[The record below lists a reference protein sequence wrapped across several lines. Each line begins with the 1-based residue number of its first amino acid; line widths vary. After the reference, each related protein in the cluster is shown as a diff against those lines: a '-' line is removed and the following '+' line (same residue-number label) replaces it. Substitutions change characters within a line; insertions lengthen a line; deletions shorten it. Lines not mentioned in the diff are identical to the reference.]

1 MSEIRLA
8 DLAERLKPYMASIAA
23 EYVTSE
29 PAGGAGGGGGGMEVH
44 DIDGAW
50 HTVTGS
56 QWQLVGLTGA
66 NTLGLLTPSS
76 DPTGQAILM
85 SDANGRLGLEALG
98 LGEPAGAYDVLR
110 VTQSGTNPS
119 GGLGTIAA
127 TASVND
133 NTTYYTSGIFSMVHN
148 QSIGDCALD
157 MYNLL
162 VRYSVNTTVKHT
174 GSIYNVMSEMYA
186 YDSGDMGVFYHFLA
200 GGGYDSGSNT
210 TIDAR
215 YGLRIAS
222 SAFVITGTEYGIYMD
237 NINHGA
243 TNNYAIYTNEGY
255 IRFGDTVAIA
265 TSNNDF
271 QVLRVAGTWN
281 NAGSYVQGIVNNVTV
296 TDPTTDYTGIADVCY
311 INPSGATAENYFG
324 LEVQNIYQSSYAH
337 TGVMEGISV
346 RGIQHTSTGSVQWVR
361 GIRINDP
368 IIGSGSIDDY
378 RGLWIDA
385 STFTA
390 TSKYALF
397 IGNFSGGT
405 THNYSIYTDGG
416 VNRLGGRTEIIAQD
430 DTSSAT
436 ALYIS
441 NNVSGVVSQHGYGVH
456 SYVFSNDFQ
465 SAYSMTAIYARPY
478 FQDTTNSSLSINGM
492 DAALCH
498 STSATLARATGVGTN
513 VYLYGGG
520 TISQFFGFEVGS
532 GFFPSGGSVTER
544 YGLRVYTPATNV
556 VNNYALYI
564 DDQRP
569 ATGSEYAIYVLGG
582 DYYYAYGDIAY
593 NTVDMATSNYVSQ
606 TTGWS
611 LDYAGNLDVRYIF
624 ANEMHVQAFIADIYE
639 AFVGAIIVT
648 KSRARLSRNFTIPSN
663 GNSATLYVEDL
674 EGWQNV
680 QLFESGDYVLLRYI
694 NTNDGG
700 LVVADV
706 WGTVSAY
713 SDLAEGEQ
721 SYSFTTTDAGG
732 VAGSVVYAGSIA
744 MDYGTSGG
752 GGGSGDEWF
761 SNYMADRYYAIGNE
775 YFPVSA
781 ASGSG
786 NNIKGAWEATV
797 LDNAGAPYS
806 QVKSWTTNPWT
817 PANWTVH
824 TRLGNLE
831 GITSTLEYGLWAGSG
846 YTTTDQYLIVSDQ
859 NIEFHNIPIKLY
871 NGSTQTV
878 LIDSDGDAFFGSN
891 LGAVSTTSLAIF
903 SNAQTYNSESMGAG
917 DILIGDHGNANMLW
931 DVSDGQLKFRGGT
944 TVEAYIDTDGSIV
957 AGSNTVYINS
967 GGLAILT
974 SGTKNMDNAYKFM
987 SGTTAYSGLYGIA
1000 TASYND
1006 LVLVAED
1013 IATTNSRVF
1022 ISVDAPVSY
1031 TSEIHLDRYINGSK
1045 LSYITIANDIGI
1057 SANNIVTVASETSFS
1072 AGKVRIGSD
1081 GNSYQTYGLTIDQG
1095 TYHEEILTLQS
1106 TTDVSH
1112 SFTAT
1117 ESGTYG
1123 VFRKDS
1129 DAAGGLQVIGYR
1141 DSDDVA
1147 GRALSLIG
1155 RLDEAADTAK
1165 STSAIGVITTFSQI
1179 SSSGNPASVGSDGN
1193 LFVVTNHGTARWI
1206 VDAEGDTHRDGS
1218 DNTFDA
1224 YDDVML
1230 ARAFALETSVESA
1243 IKDEWDNWV
1252 RYNRDTLVEAGIMSP
1267 EGFYNESALT
1277 RLLVG
1282 AVWQIGKRL
1291 MVLEQ
1296 DHGK

>member
-1 MSEIRLA
+1 MQSTSELA
-8 DLAERLKPYMASIAA
+8 AKLKPYIVNWIFETM
-23 EYVTSE
+23 
-29 PAGGAGGGGGGMEVH
+29 AGGTVVLGGTSGSPGGGMEVH
-44 DIDGAW
+44 DVVGAY
-50 HTVTGS
+50 HEVTGS

-119 GGLGTIAA
+119 GGLGTIVA
-127 TASVND
+127 TASIND

-186 YDSGDMGVFYHFLA
+186 YDSGDMGAFYHFLA

-215 YGLRIAS
+215 YGLKIAS

-237 NINHGA
+237 NIDHGA

-281 NAGSYVQGIVNNVTV
+281 NAGSYVQGIVNNVSV

-311 INPSGATAENYFG
+311 INPSGASAENYFG

-416 VNRLGGRTEIIAQD
+416 VTRLGGRTEIIAQD

-593 NTVDMATSNYVSQ
+593 NTVDMATSNYISQ

-752 GGGSGDEWF
+752 GSGSGDEWF
-761 SNYMADRYYAIGNE
+761 SNYMADRYYPIGNE

-786 NNIKGAWEATV
+786 NNIKGVWEATV
-797 LDNAGAPYS
+797 LDSAGAPYS

-846 YTTTDQYLIVSDQ
+846 YTTTDQYLIISDQ

-917 DILIGDHGNANMLW
+917 DVMIGYNTASTANAFW
-931 DVSDGQLKFRGGT
+931 DASAGRLLFRSGT
-944 TVEAYIDTDGSIV
+944 TTVFSIDVDNDALGV
-957 AGSNTVYINS
+957 GSNRYIR
-967 GGLAILT
+967 GYEP
-974 SGTKNMDNAYKFM
+974 SGTHQRVLIRNYWGNVSNQASIYLEAISNLTGTPAEYAVMELNAYKGQTEHYARFYIDEED
-987 SGTTAYSGLYGIA
+987 GTNQLKLYHGHAMTDKDLRVLQGLFVGADTDPDDDDIHYMGNLKSNKGSTDYDVYGFHPVSPTDLYDSTSTQWDGTPSKNAATYTFYNNLYGNSWASDAKAVLILVSASFGTAGDYIA
-1000 TASYND
+1000 VRKAGASVNEEVARAPSSGIAATRQAIVQTVNGD
-1006 LVLVAED
+1006 FDVVL
-1013 IATTNSRVF
+1013 
-1022 ISVDAPVSY
+1022 
-1031 TSEIHLDRYINGSK
+1031 
-1045 LSYITIANDIGI
+1045 
-1057 SANNIVTVASETSFS
+1057 SANGTSC
-1072 AGKVRIGSD
+1072 VC
-1081 GNSYQTYGLTIDQG
+1081 
-1095 TYHEEILTLQS
+1095 
-1106 TTDVSH
+1106 
-1112 SFTAT
+1112 
-1117 ESGTYG
+1117 
-1123 VFRKDS
+1123 
-1129 DAAGGLQVIGYR
+1129 
-1141 DSDDVA
+1141 
-1147 GRALSLIG
+1147 
-1155 RLDEAADTAK
+1155 
-1165 STSAIGVITTFSQI
+1165 
-1179 SSSGNPASVGSDGN
+1179 
-1193 LFVVTNHGTARWI
+1193 
-1206 VDAEGDTHRDGS
+1206 
-1218 DNTFDA
+1218 
-1224 YDDVML
+1224 
-1230 ARAFALETSVESA
+1230 
-1243 IKDEWDNWV
+1243 
-1252 RYNRDTLVEAGIMSP
+1252 
-1267 EGFYNESALT
+1267 
-1277 RLLVG
+1277 RLLG
-1282 AVWQIGKRL
+1282 YFI
-1291 MVLEQ
+1291 
-1296 DHGK
+1296 